1 MATKASDT
9 IQAAMALCGLTGP
22 TWSSWRVV
30 AKVQN
35 GLPLDAE
42 DQRLY
47 EQCTGRTRPP
57 AEPPGE
63 FYAICGRRSG
73 KSRLASVLAIRAASR
88 RYQLAPGER
97 AIVGVAA
104 SDRTQAKIL
113 YDYSSEPFRDP
124 SNLRGKVHR
133 GWQALAQLVTR
144 RTRWAL
150 DLQTGVSLE
159 VRTADYGT
167 IRGKTYA
174 LVIADELAFWSRDDG
189 TNPSSEVLN
198 AVRPGWPHSMAS

>member
-9 IQAAMALCGLTGP
+9 IQAAMALCGLTGS

-30 AKVQN
+30 AKVLD

-57 AEPPGE
+57 VEPPGE

-104 SDRTQAKIL
+104 SDRACGASCVVTVSA
-113 YDYSSEPFRDP
+113 R
-124 SNLRGKVHR
+124 LRV
-133 GWQALAQLVTR
+133 VTR
-144 RTRWAL
+144 DATRSA
-150 DLQTGVSLE
+150 
-159 VRTADYGT
+159 
-167 IRGKTYA
+167 A
-174 LVIADELAFWSRDDG
+174 LVAFAALSGLR
-189 TNPSSEVLN
+189 
-198 AVRPGWPHSMAS
+198 